1 MFMDRI
7 DGSFIPE
14 DVTTLWQQCSYDNV
28 PLLVGG
34 EPVPV
39 DSGER

>member
-1 MFMDRI
+1 MFMDRV
-7 DGSFIPE
+7 DGSFILG
-14 DVTTLWQQCSYDNV
+14 DVTTLWKRGSYDNV